1 MVNHYLTRDANGNKI
16 IINSKNTTADSTA
29 IEQGDAINYENTL
42 VAQKLNILADKDV
55 LSSYW
60 KDILRKAAQILNSDA
75 K

>member
-1 MVNHYLTRDANGNKI
+1 MANHYFTRDANGNKI
-16 IINSKNTTADSTA
+16 IVERNITAHSTI
-29 IEQGDAINYENTL
+29 IEQGDVTNYENTL
-42 VAQKLNILADKDV
+42 IAQKLNILADKDV